1 MSYLALKHIHVTLVV
16 ISVLFFILR
25 FFWRSMDAQISKQK
39 WVKIAPHIIDT
50 LLLVSI
56 VALVWQ
62 GLMLGSAWYMNK
74 TVGLIGYIVFGIIA
88 MRAHTPVWRYT
99 GFFVALGWIMLLLHV
114 AYAKVPLFGL

>member
-1 MSYLALKHIHVTLVV
+1 MSYLALKHIHVALVV

-25 FFWRSMDAQISKQK
+25 FFWRSIDAQIGKQK

-56 VALVWQ
+56 IALVWQ

-74 TVGLIGYIVFGIIA
+74 TIGLIGYIVFAIIA

-99 GFFVALGWIMLLLHV
+99 AFFVALGWIMVLLHV
-114 AYAKVPLFGL
+114 AYAKVPLFG

>member
-25 FFWRSMDAQISKQK
+25 FFWRSIDAQVAKQK

-56 VALVWQ
+56 VALLWQ
-62 GLMLGSAWYMNK
+62 GLMLGSAWYMQK
-74 TVGLIGYIVFGIIA
+74 TIGLIGYIVFGIIA
-88 MRAHTPVWRYT
+88 MRASTPVWRYT
-99 GFFVALGWIMLLLHV
+99 AFFVALGWIMVLLHV
-114 AYAKVPLFGL
+114 AYTKVPLFAS